1 VFLPQAQRSSSETL
15 IKRSAHITQR
25 SYSDAVILP
34 LIVPIYFIKDP
45 MTDNPHTALDYH
57 LAVCT
62 LASGSKGNATY
73 ISDGQTSILIDA
85 GLSGIELQRR
95 LTARGLDPADLN
107 AIIVSHEH
115 SDHIKGVGILS
126 RRYKIPVY
134 MNRHTQ
140 TASAG
145 LGRLHAATPY
155 ECGKPFRIRNLS
167 IHPFSISHDAEDP
180 AGFAINCNETRMAIA
195 TDLGIAT
202 AMVKEHLRHCALLI
216 LEANHDPQMLET
228 GPYPWPLKQRI
239 QSRVGHLS
247 NADSKKLLHEL
258 QHDQLRHVLL
268 AHLIEIN
275 NTPQKA
281 FAEVSQALTRCR
293 AELTVADQ
301 YAAGPVIYIK

>member
-1 VFLPQAQRSSSETL
+1 MNSDTPKHQEP
-15 IKRSAHITQR
+15 HE
-25 SYSDAVILP
+25 YS
-34 LIVPIYFIKDP
+34 
-45 MTDNPHTALDYH
+45 
-57 LAVCT
+57 LAICT
-62 LASGSKGNATY
+62 LASGSKGNAIY
-73 ISDGQTSILIDA
+73 ISDGRTSILIDA

-95 LTARGLDPADLN
+95 LTSRGLNPADLD

-126 RRYKIPVY
+126 RRYKLPVY
-134 MNRHTQ
+134 MNQHTQ
-140 TASAG
+140 SASAG
-145 LGRLHAATPY
+145 LGRLHAIIPF
-155 ECGKPFRIRNLS
+155 ECGRPFNISNLS

-180 AGFAINCNETRMAIA
+180 AGFTIGSNGTRLAIA

-202 AMVKEHLRHCALLI
+202 AMVKEHLKNCTLLV

-247 NADSKKLLHEL
+247 NTDSKKLLHEL
-258 QHDQLRHVLL
+258 QHEKLQHVIL
-268 AHLIEIN
+268 AHLSEIN

-301 YAAGPVIYIK
+301 YASGPIIYLK

>member
-1 VFLPQAQRSSSETL
+1 
-15 IKRSAHITQR
+15 
-25 SYSDAVILP
+25 
-34 LIVPIYFIKDP
+34 
-45 MTDNPHTALDYH
+45 MTENYQSPLDYN
-57 LAVCT
+57 LAICT

-95 LTARGLDPADLN
+95 LTSRGLDPADLN

-115 SDHIKGVGILS
+115 SDHTKGVGILS
-126 RRYKIPVY
+126 RRYKLPVY
-134 MNRHTQ
+134 INQPTQ
-140 TASAG
+140 SASAE
-145 LGRLHAATPY
+145 LGRLHEIRPF
-155 ECGKPFRIRNLS
+155 ECGTTFSIRNLS

-180 AGFAINCNETRMAIA
+180 AGFTIGCNGTRMAIA

-202 AMVKEHLRHCALLI
+202 AMVKEHLKQCSLLI

-258 QHDQLRHVLL
+258 QHEKLQHVIL
-268 AHLIEIN
+268 AHLSEIN
-275 NTPQKA
+275 NTPHKA
-281 FAEVSQALTRCR
+281 FAEVSHALTRCS

-301 YAAGPVIYIK
+301 YTSGPVIYLK